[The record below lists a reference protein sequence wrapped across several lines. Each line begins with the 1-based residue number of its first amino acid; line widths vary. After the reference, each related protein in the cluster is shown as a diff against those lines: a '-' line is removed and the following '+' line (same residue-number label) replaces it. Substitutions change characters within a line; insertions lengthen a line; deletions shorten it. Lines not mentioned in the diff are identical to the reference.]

1 MLFHHRVVE
10 LPPVGREQER
20 VTARMRRPR
29 RDRRCCIYF
38 RQLACRREQCGAVPL
53 GTSRGAS
60 GALRSF
66 LHARGGAPDDPA
78 LAGRGEGRRGWV
90 GGGKGRGMLDADAL
104 HDLLR
109 RVEEDEIRQTADP
122 KRDGK

>member
-1 MLFHHRVVE
+1 
-10 LPPVGREQER
+10 
-20 VTARMRRPR
+20 
-29 RDRRCCIYF
+29 
-38 RQLACRREQCGAVPL
+38 
-53 GTSRGAS
+53 
-60 GALRSF
+60 
-66 LHARGGAPDDPA
+66 
-78 LAGRGEGRRGWV
+78 V